1 MTGIFVGFMFG
12 QLFAKA
18 YGGTAWDVGRAIV
31 QTPDGGFAVS
41 GEAESF
47 GTAGDFFLLKLNP
60 DGTVQ
65 WVRCYGGA
73 SSDPCF
79 SMIMTSDN
87 GFAMTGRTSSFG
99 AGSADALVLKISSAG
114 ALEWARTYGG
124 TAYDFAWCITQTT
137 DGGYALTGT
146 TQSSGA
152 GGYDIFAIKLS
163 SAGAVEWA
171 RTFGGTNEEMGYCII
186 QTSDGGYAI
195 SGYTFSFAAGGN
207 TDLIVIKLDASGNTL
222 WARTFGGG
230 GLEDAWGLVEA
241 NDGGIVA
248 CAETGSGYGA
258 GGIDF
263 LIVKLNPDGSTAWI
277 RTYGGTGSDE
287 ARHMKKTADG
297 GFVMTGWT
305 NSYGVGQ
312 YDLIVIKI
320 SSNGT
325 LEWARTLGGGSYDLG
340 WMAIQ
345 TADGGYAVTGATASY
360 GAGNYD
366 FAVVRMDA
374 NGNYPACVG
383 TCSPSTNSPSPVTSS
398 PTVGAAWTPT
408 VITPTVTT
416 TTPSPTV
423 TTICT
428 TVGSD
433 EADPSGP
440 RPKITCSPVP
450 GGALFNSPEATD
462 IRIYLADGRLAYS
475 GELVQGEN
483 RISLGQ
489 GAYLWMA
496 GPHKGKVVV
505 R

>member
-1 MTGIFVGFMFG
+1 MG

-18 YGGTAWDVGRAIV
+18 YGGTGWDVGRAIV
-31 QTPDGGFAVS
+31 QTPDGGFAIS

-47 GTAGDFFLLKLNP
+47 GLAGDFFLLKLNS

-79 SMIMTSDN
+79 SMIKTSDN

-99 AGSADALVLKISSAG
+99 AGNGDALVLKISSAG

-124 TAYDFAWCITQTT
+124 SAYDFAWCITQTT

-163 SAGAVEWA
+163 SAGAVDWA
-171 RTFGGTNEEMGYCII
+171 RTFGGTNEEMGYSII

-195 SGYTFSFAAGGN
+195 SGYTFSFAPGGN

-241 NDGGIVA
+241 GDGGIVVGG
-248 CAETGSGYGA
+248 ETGTSAYGA

-263 LIVKLNPDGSTAWI
+263 MVIKLNSDGSTAWI

-287 ARHMKKTADG
+287 ARCMKKTADG
-297 GFVMTGWT
+297 GFVMAGWT
-305 NSYGVGQ
+305 NSYGAGQ
-312 YDLIVIKI
+312 YDILILKI
-320 SSNGT
+320 SPAGA
-325 LEWARTLGGGSYDLG
+325 LEWARTLGGGNYDLG

-345 TADGGYAVTGATASY
+345 TADGGYAATGATTSY
-360 GAGNYD
+360 GMGNYD
-366 FAVVRMDA
+366 YCVLRLDQ
-374 NGNYPACVG
+374 NGNYPSCVLS
-383 TCSPSTNSPSPVTSS
+383 CSPSTNSPSPVTSS
-398 PTVGAAWTPT
+398 PAVGATWTPT
-408 VITPTVTT
+408 VLTPTVTT

-423 TTICT
+423 TTVCA

-433 EADPSGP
+433 EADPSDS
-440 RPKITCSPVP
+440 RPKITCSPVS
-450 GGALFNSPEATD
+450 GGAVFLSPESMD
-462 IRIYLADGRLAYS
+462 IRIYMADGRLVYS

-489 GAYLWMA
+489 GAYLWIA
-496 GPHKGKVVV
+496 GPNKGKLVV